1 MPPIIMILGLLFVAL
16 FVLVTVLEK
25 YGKKR
30 SDEELSQI
38 SRFIFPL
45 VGIVLLAQLLYM
57 LFR

>member
-45 VGIVLLAQLLYM
+45 VGIVLLVQLLYM